1 MARFKANRNRNYGN
15 NNPSTSNNNNRGGS
29 GWVDGRL
36 LAFNSEDFTD
46 ILSDG
51 FSIRNVKRYDFD
63 KKNEDAKED
72 KPVREKVTK
81 NAEQRETLQAFV
93 DDITD
98 NKTDSSALKDIIT
111 NQFIGVCEIMVNYYE
126 NKFNNIVDVMNAV
139 IKVMTTNRF
148 TETLLSVISDDY
160 NMENWDIYKRTIA
173 KTISIIL
180 QTSSDKISENAQNN
194 YIEMITEYIY
204 PGEIAELVNG
214 TGIYEDAVIDLF
226 ITIPEFGNKMNMAD
240 INATYAN
247 FAATIIRYYD
257 ELSAYADKDFLKDL
271 FYKIFPD
278 IDGQAA
284 KVVGKCLSSVDP
296 DFNATQEQLDVMIPL
311 FDEYVKMLYEV
322 LNDNE
327 ISDIQN
333 TLIYIAT
340 TLEKSGKTMD
350 DIIFDVEDAWEYPN
364 IRKAYFQV
372 SRTNA
377 KCEKYFR

>member
-36 LAFNSEDFTD
+36 LAFNNEDFTD
-46 ILSDG
+46 ILNDG

-72 KPVREKVTK
+72 KPVREKATK
-81 NAEQRETLQAFV
+81 NAEQRETLQVFV

-111 NQFIGVCEIMVNYYE
+111 NQFIGVCEIMANYYE

-160 NMENWDIYKRTIA
+160 NMENWDVYKRTIA
-173 KTISIIL
+173 KTISIVL

-240 INATYAN
+240 INATYSN
-247 FAATIIRYYD
+247 FATTIIRYYD
-257 ELSAYADKDFLKDL
+257 ELAAYADKDFLKNL

-311 FDEYVKMLYEV
+311 FDEYVKMLYDV

-350 DIIFDVEDAWEYPN
+350 DIIFDVEDAWEYSN